1 MVNAEVAQDVKSTSD
16 WDSLTKGPEVS
27 EEPTKDAEYY
37 RNNPKE
43 IPNLAS
49 RLLELRGGLDAPVG
63 TWDEN
68 LKTNVDEA
76 GLPTTWVA
84 LIKYIKA
91 NPDAI
96 DRVVTECER
105 LEGGAGEN
113 DAGSIEN
120 GAAETEAVGD
130 DSVEGAMDVAESA
143 ETEDEESDG
152 WSTDDLSIP
161 DFKEM
166 APEEKIDMLSIYAD
180 GVVNNK
186 KSISLSNNI
195 AEALKE
201 CSPALRTE
209 VEYRRLNERIA
220 DLNNSI
226 KENRK
231 RVKALGLVLP
241 GTKKAKELASL
252 KTVISSCEKELKLDE
267 STLVI
272 MERVRVGKLSDDD
285 QRLFDKVKALDDKS
299 YGLLMDANARSYSR
313 DIRYFEKSIREQERW
328 MKDPDTGEEKKDD
341 GTFARRKSEIAKWQV
356 EIEKTKKKIA
366 AYQAEHPNFIL
377 DEHEAA
383 AAAKK
388 KILAERAKYF
398 AANDMKE
405 AA

>member
-1 MVNAEVAQDVKSTSD
+1 M
-16 WDSLTKGPEVS
+16 
-27 EEPTKDAEYY
+27 
-37 RNNPKE
+37 
-43 IPNLAS
+43 
-49 RLLELRGGLDAPVG
+49 
-63 TWDEN
+63 
-68 LKTNVDEA
+68 
-76 GLPTTWVA
+76 
-84 LIKYIKA
+84 
-91 NPDAI
+91 
-96 DRVVTECER
+96 
-105 LEGGAGEN
+105 
-113 DAGSIEN
+113 
-120 GAAETEAVGD
+120 
-130 DSVEGAMDVAESA
+130 
-143 ETEDEESDG
+143 
-152 WSTDDLSIP
+152 
-161 DFKEM
+161 
-166 APEEKIDMLSIYAD
+166 
-180 GVVNNK
+180 
-186 KSISLSNNI
+186 
-195 AEALKE
+195 
-201 CSPALRTE
+201 
-209 VEYRRLNERIA
+209 
-220 DLNNSI
+220 
-226 KENRK
+226 
-231 RVKALGLVLP
+231 P

>member
-1 MVNAEVAQDVKSTSD
+1 MVNAEVAQDAKSTSD

-27 EEPTKDAEYY
+27 GEPTKDAEYY

-76 GLPTTWVA
+76 GFPTTWIA

-96 DRVVTECER
+96 DRVVTECEQ
-105 LEGGAGEN
+105 L
-113 DAGSIEN
+113 EN
-120 GAAETEAVGD
+120 GAVEKNDELTESETSETEVTGD
-130 DSVEGAMDVAESA
+130 DGTEEVMDTTGSA
-143 ETEDEESDG
+143 EVEDEESDG
-152 WSTDDLSIP
+152 WGTDNLVIP
-161 DFKEM
+161 GFNEM
-166 APEEKIDMLSIYAD
+166 SSEEKIDMLSIYAD
-180 GVVNNK
+180 GAVNYQKSSSLTNSLAEVLK
-186 KSISLSNNI
+186 K
-195 AEALKE
+195 

-209 VEYRRLNERIA
+209 VEYRRQKERIA
-220 DLNNSI
+220 DLDNSI
-226 KENRK
+226 KENRR

-252 KTVISSCEKELKLDE
+252 KTVISSCEKELQLGN
-267 STLVI
+267 STLTI
-272 MERVRVGKLSDDD
+272 MERMRADKLSDDD
-285 QRLFDKVKALDDKS
+285 QRLFDKVKAFDDKS
-299 YGLLMDANARSYSR
+299 YGLLMDVSARSHLR

-328 MKDPDTGEEKKDD
+328 MTDPDTGEEKKHD
-341 GTFARRKSEIAKWQV
+341 GTFAKRKNEIAKWQV

-377 DEHEAA
+377 DEHKAA
-383 AAAKK
+383 AAAKN
-388 KILAERAKYF
+388 KILKERAKYF